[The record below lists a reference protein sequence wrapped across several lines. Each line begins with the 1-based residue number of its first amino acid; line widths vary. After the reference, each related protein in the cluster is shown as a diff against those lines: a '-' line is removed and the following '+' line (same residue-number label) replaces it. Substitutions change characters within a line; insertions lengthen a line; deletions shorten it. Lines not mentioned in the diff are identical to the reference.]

1 MRRLRALLKREL
13 GVHARDDRGQTVLI
27 VAGVAVGVAL
37 TAAAV
42 FLNLESGKRIIERM
56 KAGNAR
62 QSSAAPALIAYYL
75 QSSGSS
81 GTNGALPC
89 PDVKDTPDGTAAA
102 TCTGLSGS
110 PNAGVL
116 PWKDIGLSRDQAVD
130 QYGNYY
136 TYVVSKDARNFC
148 RKVANDYSSTSTLTG
163 TLDSTAASISVQTV
177 SGTSLVDTGQK
188 VPFALISHGKN
199 TLGARSATNNDLQAT
214 ASVGEVANKH
224 PAKGGTISA
233 DAAVTAVVTGPFTG
247 STGDTP
253 FDDQVYVPST
263 GSLEKVCL
271 SLNGQASVTA
281 TLTETFGNNSGNF
294 DSAKVDTGQSG
305 ATVALAQQAVNGAR
319 VSSTNYVAS
328 FAGGVALSTSAA
340 NYVFDPTVRP
350 VHVEALWTPNPSPAA
365 PSAADLT
372 CSSNDPGMSIA
383 TRVTPGDRTA
393 SSDIF
398 GANGFHGITFRFYT
412 SGTGFGTNTI
422 SIRDQSGQLASS
434 SASVNTADQDFT
446 LTCNKIYRIEA
457 YDDGNRLWGRITQTD
472 DATNSATV
480 YTSGVTSDLDGD
492 NRVSFIG
499 GGTHLNYIDDVVIGP
514 AMLSAEMGATGSVR
528 AGTGQTVQSI
538 LTPSAATTPTLQA
551 TFEAMV
557 RLNRYPT
564 TRGVIMGQWSGADT
578 AANNSFRI
586 SVDATGTV
594 GVDLAGKQVILT
606 DVNTT
611 PLTTADDVYIDTD
624 VTESHKFGAISLD
637 EWTMVTVTYLNSS
650 QTISVYL
657 NGVLSGTASSK
668 ISVTGDVHGITND
681 RGIFVGAHNFYVGAD
696 ADGTANYFPGSISDV
711 RLWNGARTTVNIA
724 STYRSRLSY
733 LSTGVT
739 EGSVA
744 LALNWKLDADLYNGD
759 INVTTTGA
767 AAANLTGVN
776 TATFT
781 GSPAGTF
788 MNTTR
793 YIASL
798 KAFIP
803 PFADENSLCPT
814 HSVAGVFQCDL
825 RARSSNSFAETSA
838 SVIVPSNLQSIY
850 AKLWAGGGGGHY
862 NSTGPFRSAG
872 GGGGFT
878 GGRIFGAYT
887 GAATTVPAA
896 NQTFTVAVG
905 GPGRGNGT
913 TATDGGGGGAAT
925 AILQNTTRV
934 VLAAGGG
941 GGASF
946 SNNSLLTACSTAVST
961 SLQCGIG
968 GGGAGTGATP
978 NRGVDNS
985 LVVCGGRD
993 GSTTSFL
1000 STDPPNRLCYSG
1012 GAAPLLGST
1021 PATGGTGAGTA
1032 IGGVASLGSAGGSG
1046 GAGYT
1051 AAALVGGAG
1060 GGGGGGGVGAVN
1072 SSTFVPTSG
1081 GAGAGAYGQ
1090 LRYATITVTS
1100 TTPVA
1105 GDIITLSFNNA
1116 TLFAGAY
1123 APNPHVF
1130 TYTVQDT
1137 TTTDTNALA
1146 IAQHIKEN
1154 LDLDATLTNAAV
1166 DIRAAYNGASPTN
1179 PFYLIQ
1185 EGNNTA
1191 TALTASVAAPA
1202 ASETAT
1208 LCGSGPNIGKFSGNA
1223 ASATCTVTIGGTPRQ
1238 GDQISLVFS
1247 NSHAAA
1253 GLSPA
1258 YTFTYT
1264 VTALDTTTALLATNM
1279 ALAITT
1285 NPTLLATSISGAAVG
1300 SVITVTD
1307 LLNNANA
1314 TEIANPV
1321 TITAASPS
1329 VAVAASP
1336 ASPSTFTSAGT
1347 TNGFGGGGGAG
1358 YTQSTGAVLNPVG
1371 SAALTDL
1378 YGTPARGFGYGTA
1391 TITATP
1397 AGGETITLSFR
1408 NTATSTPTVVTPV
1421 APITATLNGAS
1432 TPTSVAT
1439 DLVTQI
1445 NADANLRAAGITATN
1460 AAGVITYRWTGS
1472 ASYNPFSVDVLAT
1485 VSDGDAAGIAFY
1497 PGTSAT
1503 ANGAGT
1509 ANGYTTGYDI
1519 YYSPSYATGVSA
1531 APAAGGTA
1539 GLSGTSGPNGTAGA
1553 AVIIW

>member
-1 MRRLRALLKREL
+1 MRRLTALFKREL

-42 FLNLESGKRIIERM
+42 FLNLESGKRVIERM

-62 QSSAAPALIAYYL
+62 QSSAVPALIAYYL

-148 RKVANDYSSTSTLTG
+148 RRVANDYSSTSTLTG
-163 TLDSTAASISVQTV
+163 TLDSTAASISVQKV
-177 SGTSLVDTGQK
+177 SGTSLVDTGQR
-188 VPFALISHGKN
+188 VPFAVISHGSN
-199 TLGARSATNNDLQAT
+199 TLGARSAANNDLQAT
-214 ASVGEVANKH
+214 ASVGEIANKH

-233 DAAVTAVVTGPFTG
+233 DATVTAVVTGPFTG
-247 STGDTP
+247 SSGDTP

-393 SSDIF
+393 GSDIF
-398 GANGFHGITFRFYT
+398 GANGLHGITFRFYT

-422 SIRDQSGQLASS
+422 SIRDDSTQLASS
-434 SASVNTADQDFT
+434 STSVNTADQDFT

-557 RLNRYPT
+557 RLTRYPT
-564 TRGVIMGQWSGADT
+564 TRGVIMGQWSAADT
-578 AANNSFRI
+578 AANNSFRVY
-586 SVDATGTV
+586 VDATGTV
-594 GVDLAGKQVILT
+594 NVDLAGKQVILT
-606 DVNTT
+606 DVNMT
-611 PLTTADDVYIDTD
+611 PLTTADDVYVDTD
-624 VTESHKFGAISLD
+624 ITESHKFGAISLD

-668 ISVTGDVHGITND
+668 ISVTGTVNGLTLD

-711 RLWNGARTTVNIA
+711 RLWNGARTTANIA

-798 KAFIP
+798 KSFIP

-814 HSVAGVFQCDL
+814 NSVAGVFQCDL
-825 RARSSNSFAETSA
+825 RTRASNSFAATSA
-838 SVIVPSNLQSIY
+838 SVIVPSNLPSIY
-850 AKLWAGGGGGHY
+850 AKLWAGGGGGY
-862 NSTGPFRSAG
+862 YDTIGRSAG

-887 GAATTVPAA
+887 AAATTVPAA

-905 GPGRGNGT
+905 GAGLGNGM
-913 TATDGGGGGAAT
+913 TATDGAGGGAAT
-925 AILQNTTRV
+925 AVLQNTTRV
-934 VLAAGGG
+934 VMAAGGG

-946 SNNSLLTACSTAVST
+946 SDNTLLGVPVLSAGCDTVVGT
-961 SLQCGIG
+961 SAQCGLG

-978 NRGVDNS
+978 GRGADNTQS
-985 LVVCGGRD
+985 VCGGQN
-993 GSTTSFL
+993 GNTTSFPVA
-1000 STDPPNRLCYSG
+1000 DPPNQVCYSG
-1012 GAAPLLGST
+1012 GAAPVVAST
-1021 PATGGTGAGTA
+1021 PATGGTGTGSGVGT
-1032 IGGVASLGSAGGSG
+1032 GGIISLGATGGSG
-1046 GAGYT
+1046 GAGYR
-1051 AAALVGGAG
+1051 ALGTVGGAG
-1060 GGGGGGGVGAVN
+1060 GGGGGGGVSTVDPA
-1072 SSTFVPTSG
+1072 TFVPLSG
-1081 GAGAGAYGQ
+1081 GAGAGAYGR
-1090 LRYATITVTS
+1090 LRYATITVTVP
-1100 TTPVA
+1100 TTPVV
-1105 GDIITLSFNNA
+1105 GDVITLTFANPTYVFN
-1116 TLFAGAY
+1116 
-1123 APNPHVF
+1123 
-1130 TYTVQDT
+1130 YTVQASDT
-1137 TTTDTNALA
+1137 DATA
-1146 IAQHIKEN
+1146 IATHMVDN
-1154 LDLDATLTNAAV
+1154 LDDPSPLNTSGV
-1166 DIRAAYNGASPTN
+1166 DIRAIFVGGAPSN
-1179 PFYLIQ
+1179 QFYLLQ
-1185 EGNNTA
+1185 EGNGTAATVTA
-1191 TALTASVAAPA
+1191 TVTPATVAITPNPG
-1202 ASETAT
+1202 T
-1208 LCGSGPNIGKFSGNA
+1208 LA
-1223 ASATCTVTIGGTPRQ
+1223 GGTTTSPATANFTVSGTVHT
-1238 GDQISLVFS
+1238 GDQIFLELT
-1247 NSHAAA
+1247 N
-1253 GLSPA
+1253 GTGTPLSS
-1258 YTFTYT
+1258 TYT
-1264 VTALDTTTALLATNM
+1264 VLGSDTTTAILAQSIVTHYNTGHPLGGLAGYFASYVSGSTFRMNYGVLLSLLLGTAGND
-1279 ALAITT
+1279 
-1285 NPTLLATSISGAAVG
+1285 TLVSF
-1300 SVITVTD
+1300 TVT
-1307 LLNNANA
+1307 
-1314 TEIANPV
+1314 PGG
-1321 TITAASPS
+1321 TAAETVTAAPS
-1329 VAVAASP
+1329 GTAFLSASN
-1336 ASPSTFTSAGT
+1336 
-1347 TNGFGGGGGAG
+1347 TNGFGGGGGGG
-1358 YTQSTGAVLNPVG
+1358 YTQSTGAVRNPVG
-1371 SAALTDL
+1371 GAALSDL

-1408 NTATSTPTVVTPV
+1408 NTATSTPTVITPV
-1421 APITATLNGAS
+1421 APITVTLAGGS

-1439 DLVTQI
+1439 SLVTQI

-1460 AAGVITYRWTGS
+1460 VAGVITYRWVGS

-1485 VSDGDAAGIAFY
+1485 VSDGDAGGIAFY

-1519 YYSPSYATGVSA
+1519 YFSPSYATGVSA
-1531 APAAGGTA
+1531 RPAIGGTA
-1539 GLSGTSGPNGTAGA
+1539 GISGTSGPDGRAGA